1 MSLSDEDLVWLV
13 RQLTATAELLGQEI
27 KPNAAALLADDLS
40 AYDKKTLAAALHRVR
55 TEHTGKLTP
64 KAIIDRIDEVAGR
77 PTANEAWAM
86 AMSAQDER
94 NTVVW
99 TQEASDAW
107 AIAKPIADSGDMVGA
122 RMAFIAAY
130 DRLVRVA
137 REERRMPV
145 VTVSLGWDEQ
155 LRATALEKA
164 VKAGYLTG
172 QAALEYAPP
181 QNALTWVD
189 SVKLLAG
196 DVQPGHL
203 ATPEQRKK
211 LRQLR
216 EELATKSARRAEE
229 SAARAKAEKDA
240 LAERK
245 REAQSLVDEKLKEV
259 GNDVFT
265 ERE

>member
-1 MSLSDEDLVWLV
+1 MPLSDDDLAWLV

-40 AYDKKTLAAALHRVR
+40 VYEKHTLAAALHRVR
-55 TEHTGKLTP
+55 SEHTGKLTP
-64 KAIIDRIDEVAGR
+64 KAIIDRIDEVTGR

-130 DRLVRVA
+130 DRLVRAA

-155 LRATALEKA
+155 LRTVALEKA

-172 QAALEYAPP
+172 SAALEYAPP

-189 SVKLLAG
+189 PVKLLSG

-203 ATPEQRKK
+203 ATPEQRER

-216 EELATKSARRAEE
+216 EELAAKSAMRADEA
-229 SAARAKAEKDA
+229 AARAKAVRDA
-240 LAERK
+240 LADRK
-245 REAQSLVDEKLKEV
+245 RETQKLVDEQLKKG
-259 GNDVFT
+259 GNDVCP
-265 ERE
+265 EH

>member
-1 MSLSDEDLVWLV
+1 MLDQQSAQRLLQTLA
-13 RQLTATAELLGQEI
+13 ATAELLGHELS
-27 KPNAAALLADDLS
+27 PAAAALMVRDLAVYPMDILEH
-40 AYDKKTLAAALHRVR
+40 ALARVR

-107 AIAKPIADSGDMVGA
+107 AIAKPIADSGDTVGA

-130 DRLVRVA
+130 DRLVRTA

-155 LRATALEKA
+155 LRAAALEKA
-164 VKAGYLTG
+164 VKAGYLSDR
-172 QAALEYAPP
+172 AALEYAPQ
-181 QNALTWVD
+181 QNALAWVD

-203 ATPEQRKK
+203 ATPEQREK
-211 LRQLR
+211 LRKLR
-216 EELATKSARRAEE
+216 DDIASSGARRAE
-229 SAARAKAEKDA
+229 AAALRAKEEAEKTA
-240 LAERK
+240 RRK
-245 REAQSLVDEKLKEV
+245 REIQRAVDERIQK
-259 GNDVFT
+259 GAADVRG
-265 ERE
+265 EHE

>member
-1 MSLSDEDLVWLV
+1 MLDKQSAQRLLQTLA
-13 RQLTATAELLGQEI
+13 ATAELLGNELS
-27 KPNAAALLADDLS
+27 PAAAALMVRDLS
-40 AYDKKTLAAALHRVR
+40 VYPMDVLEHALARVR

-189 SVKLLAG
+189 SVRLLAG